1 MIQAPDPA
9 ADNMLTAG
17 HIEDIKL
24 AAAKMAR
31 VERRSFQA
39 EMASKYCQAKPRR
52 AEALFG
58 WSRDTVALA
67 LHEKRTGIVCLSAQP
82 VLSGKPLWE
91 NKYPQAAAALWQ
103 VAEAHTA
110 QDPSFR
116 GPLSYTRLTAAAA
129 LQALT
134 ERGFAN
140 AVLPSPSAMADI
152 LNRHG
157 YRLRPVLKAKPEKKF
172 RKPTPS
178 SPISRPRMA
187 AATIR
192 AACA

>member
-1 MIQAPDPA
+1 MIQRPDPA
-9 ADNMLTAG
+9 AGNALTEG

-31 VERRSFQA
+31 VERRWFQA
-39 EMASKYCQAKPRR
+39 EMATKYCQAKPRR

-58 WSRDTVALA
+58 WSRETVALA
-67 LHEKRTGIVCLSAQP
+67 LHEKRTGIICLSAQP
-82 VLSGKPLWE
+82 VFSGKPLWE
-91 NKYPQAAAALWQ
+91 NKYPEAAAALWQ

-116 GPLSYTRLTAAAA
+116 GPLSYTRLTASAA
-129 LQALT
+129 LQALK
-134 ERGFAN
+134 ERGFAD

-152 LNRHG
+152 LNRNG

-192 AACA
+192 ASCA